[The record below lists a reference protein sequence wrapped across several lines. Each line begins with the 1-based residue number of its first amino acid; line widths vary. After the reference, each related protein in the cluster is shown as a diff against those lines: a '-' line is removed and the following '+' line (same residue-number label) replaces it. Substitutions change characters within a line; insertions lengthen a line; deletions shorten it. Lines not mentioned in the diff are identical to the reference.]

1 MAAAITIGGAGTT
14 FLLASQPAGLTVEPA
29 ALQTE
34 GRVTLPKFD
43 HKSDRSEAKAES
55 TQPEESASS
64 QEQAAASTPAAPV
77 TKAENTAAAPAES
90 TAPAAEPAVQP
101 EAVPAD
107 PMAGDASEIE
117 NENSFPHF
125 LTETEA
131 LAAEDPMAAP
141 EETAILPETEE
152 TAPVAEEA
160 PAASEN
166 GEDVLAEA
174 QIRDINGTVLLTP
187 EEIRDALDSG
197 TLDEESIDPTCLT
210 GENGLLQ
217 WLWEFFFGKDEE
229 ETPQYSGWRTENGK
243 TYYYD
248 QNTHQPVTGIQSIDN
263 KLYYLMPPACSS
275 PPPSA
280 SMFPSTKAASIGTR

>member
-1 MAAAITIGGAGTT
+1 MKPTSFKKSSKNGTGRSIGQAVACLVMAAAITIGGAGTT

-77 TKAENTAAAPAES
+77 TKTENTAAPAES
-90 TAPAAEPAVQP
+90 AAPAAEPAVQP
-101 EAVPAD
+101 EATPAD

-117 NENSFPHF
+117 KENSFPHF

-141 EETAILPETEE
+141 EEAAILPET
-152 TAPVAEEA
+152 
-160 PAASEN
+160 
-166 GEDVLAEA
+166 
-174 QIRDINGTVLLTP
+174 
-187 EEIRDALDSG
+187 
-197 TLDEESIDPTCLT
+197 
-210 GENGLLQ
+210 
-217 WLWEFFFGKDEE
+217 
-229 ETPQYSGWRTENGK
+229 
-243 TYYYD
+243 
-248 QNTHQPVTGIQSIDN
+248 
-263 KLYYLMPPACSS
+263 
-275 PPPSA
+275 
-280 SMFPSTKAASIGTR
+280 